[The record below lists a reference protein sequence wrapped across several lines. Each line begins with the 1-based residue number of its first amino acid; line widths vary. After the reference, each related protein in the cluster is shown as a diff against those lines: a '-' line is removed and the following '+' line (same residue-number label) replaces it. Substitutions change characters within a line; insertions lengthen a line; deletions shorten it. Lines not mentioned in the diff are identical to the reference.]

1 MTFNLNTVINGFTI
15 SNTHLIIAA
24 AVLIIIIIALV
35 LLIVVNKKPK
45 KQVNMDF
52 ILSLFDKNN
61 IVKVDFVRN
70 KIVIDFK
77 DVEIVD
83 VNALH
88 EKGAEGIS
96 IIGDRIKF
104 YFDGGEERNLAIFNQ
119 IKSFIER

>member
-1 MTFNLNTVINGFTI
+1 MFINAFTI
-15 SNTHLIIAA
+15 SRIYLIIGA
-24 AVLIIIIIALV
+24 IIALV
-35 LLIVVNKKPK
+35 IIVSVILLIVINKKPK
-45 KQVNMDF
+45 KQLNMDF
-52 ILSLFDKNN
+52 ILTLFSKEN
-61 IVKVDFVRN
+61 IVKVDFIRN

-104 YFDGGEERNLAIFNQ
+104 YFDGGEEKNLAIFNQ
-119 IKSFIER
+119 IKSFIEG

>member
-1 MTFNLNTVINGFTI
+1 MSNIQNIYMSALVITRAY
-15 SNTHLIIAA
+15 IIAA
-24 AVLIIIIIALV
+24 AVIALIIIIAVI

-45 KQVNMDF
+45 KQLNMDF
-52 ILSLFDKNN
+52 ILTLFDKKN

-70 KIVIDFK
+70 KIVVDFK

-83 VNALH
+83 VEALH

-104 YFDGGEERNLAIFNQ
+104 YFAGGEEKNQ
-119 IKSFIER
+119 LIYNEIKNYIEG

>member
-1 MTFNLNTVINGFTI
+1 MSNNLNIFINALAI
-15 SNTHLIIAA
+15 SRTYLIVAA
-24 AVLIIIIIALV
+24 VVAVLIIIAIV

-45 KQVNMDF
+45 KQLNMDF
-52 ILSLFDKNN
+52 ILTLFEKEN
-61 IVKVDFVRN
+61 ILKVDFIRN

-88 EKGAEGIS
+88 EKGAKGVS

-119 IKSFIER
+119 IKSFIEG